1 MTIKKRIFYTN
12 TWMVLLSLVMLL
24 GIGGVL
30 ISLFKDEFLNWYGE
44 NSELSSD
51 HYEVH
56 QLLPELEKYGSQWDA
71 WTQDLEIY
79 KFHLLVTTNS
89 GKKVYSNATHNE
101 WEGAEALFSTEKPS
115 ESVATY
121 LIEGVTIL
129 TTQYEVDGESYNIYL
144 TYSSKENIFLGMD
157 RGMFEMFLIIFLI
170 VGVLAIGAILLCSQL
185 LTKLLIQ
192 KILKP
197 VNELDEAAKRVMT
210 GELSVPIA
218 HKSEDEFKNVCDSFD
233 LMQQHLKEG
242 IEKNAAYEK
251 ARTEMVS
258 GISHDLRT
266 PLTSVK
272 GYIKGMLDGVANTEE
287 KQREYLSIAY
297 RKSCDMD
304 VLLSKL
310 FYFSKLETGNM
321 PFFRQRTDISEYIN
335 HYTSEKEL
343 ELKEKQID
351 LDVCIKLTGSICCD
365 LDREQMHRV
374 LDNLIENSIKYSQR
388 IDGLSLSISLSRI
401 GDEVEID
408 FSDNG
413 VGVPEDKIS
422 HIFEQFYRG
431 DESRSSQCDGNG
443 LGLYVCQYIIK
454 EHGGSIQAY
463 NKGGLHLRIRIPIM
477 KGEEENG
484 TNLTGRR

>member
-12 TWMVLLSLVMLL
+12 TWMVFLSLIMLL
-24 GIGGVL
+24 GIGGIM
-30 ISLFKDEFLNWYGE
+30 ISFFKKEVLNWYGE
-44 NSELSSD
+44 NSELSEN
-51 HYEVH
+51 HYEVY
-56 QLLPELEKYGSQWDA
+56 QLLPQMKSYGAQWEQWSEALEHYD
-71 WTQDLEIY
+71 
-79 KFHLLVTTNS
+79 FRLLVMTSS
-89 GKKVYSNATHNE
+89 GEKVYSNVKHNE
-101 WEGAEALFSTEKPS
+101 WEGTESLFSTEKSS
-115 ESVATY
+115 EAVDTY

-129 TTQYEVDGESYNIYL
+129 VTRCQIGEESYDIYL
-144 TYSSKENIFLGMD
+144 TGSAKENLFFGMD
-157 RGMFEMFLIIFLI
+157 RGMFEMFLMIFLV
-170 VGVLAIGAILLCSQL
+170 VGLLAIGAILLCSQL

-197 VNELDEAAKRVMT
+197 VNELDKAAKRVVE

-218 HKSEDEFKNVCDSFD
+218 YQPEDEFKNVCDSFD

-272 GYIKGMLDGVANTEE
+272 GYIKGMMDGVASTEE
-287 KQREYLSIAY
+287 KQKEYLEIAY

-321 PFFRQRTDISEYIN
+321 PFFRQRTEVAAYIRN
-335 HYTSEKEL
+335 YASEKEL
-343 ELKEKQID
+343 ELKEKKIT
-351 LDVCIKLTGSICCD
+351 LKVFLEVTEKAYCN
-365 LDREQMHRV
+365 LDREQIHRV
-374 LDNLIENSIKYSQR
+374 LDNLIENSVKYSQR
-388 IDGLSLSISLSRI
+388 SEGLILSVRLSRI
-401 GDEVEID
+401 HKKIEID

-413 VGVPEDKIS
+413 IGVPEEKLS

-431 DESRSSQCDGNG
+431 DESRSSQCNGNG

-454 EHGGSIQAY
+454 EHGGSIRAY
-463 NKGGLHLRIRIPIM
+463 NMDGLHICIRIPEM
-477 KGEEENG
+477 EGEE
-484 TNLTGRR
+484 